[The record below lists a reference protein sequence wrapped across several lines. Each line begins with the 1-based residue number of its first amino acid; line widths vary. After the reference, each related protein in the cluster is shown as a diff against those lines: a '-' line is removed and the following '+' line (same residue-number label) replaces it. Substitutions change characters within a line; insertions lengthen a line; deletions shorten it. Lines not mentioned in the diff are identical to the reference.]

1 MTDKLTLY
9 NLSLGH
15 LGERK
20 LASLQENR
28 EPRRV
33 LDDFWPSVLNYCI
46 ERKVWNFMLRTVE
59 IDSSS
64 TVIPTFGYN
73 FAFNIPNDWIR
84 TLMVSSDPHLQ
95 PPLNDFV
102 EETGYWYANCTPL
115 YIKYS
120 SNDPLYGLNLG
131 AWPASFEDYV
141 GLRLAAQACYRITK
155 KTDLLKGEEGLLARE
170 TRAYKIAS
178 ANCSM
183 NEAVGFAPVSSW
195 IRARRNFGNTPGPGG
210 DNPGSSLLT

>member
-9 NLSLGH
+9 NLALGH

-20 LASLQENR
+20 LASLNEQR

-33 LDDFWPSVLNYCI
+33 LDDFWSSVSNYCL
-46 ERKVWNFMLRTVE
+46 ERKIWNFMIRTVQT
-59 IDSSS
+59 DSSS
-64 TVIPTFGYN
+64 TLIPAFGFN
-73 FAFNIPNDWIR
+73 FAFKIPPDWIR
-84 TLMVSSDPHLQ
+84 TVWVGTDPTMKQ
-95 PPLNDFV
+95 PLNNYK
-102 EETGYWYANCTPL
+102 EETGYWYANVTPL
-115 YIKYS
+115 FISYT

-131 AWPASFEDYV
+131 GWPASFEDYV

-155 KTDLLKGEEGLLARE
+155 KTDLLTGEEGLLKRE
-170 TRAYKIAS
+170 VKAYKVAS

-195 IRARRNFGNTPGPGG
+195 VRSRRWGRGA
-210 DNPGSSLLT
+210 DNPDGSLLG